1 MRSAIYI
8 DNRRTQI
15 ILTPENEADKAA
27 LTFVR
32 EQGKSITVKRGSA
45 YYCNGGWVR
54 IGDRGEDASVM
65 LVIEDAPSAST
76 PIFDTDSEGVLT

>member
-1 MRSAIYI
+1 MKIEIKSRFDGRVLFAGEYASLKDAVI
-8 DNRRTQI
+8 
-15 ILTPENEADKAA
+15 AA
-27 LTFVR
+27 AN
-32 EQGKSITVKRGSA
+32 SGSA